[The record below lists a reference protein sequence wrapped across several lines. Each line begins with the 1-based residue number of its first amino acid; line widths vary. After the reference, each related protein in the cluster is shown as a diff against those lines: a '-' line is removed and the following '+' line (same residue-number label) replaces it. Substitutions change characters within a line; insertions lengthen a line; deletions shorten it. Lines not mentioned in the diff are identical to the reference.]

1 MYEVEKKI
9 VPEVTKI
16 FFFRSTAVLFKY
28 TVCKE
33 DEKGFGSL
41 ALLQQL
47 IFITHIYTNTYTHTP
62 AYTHIHTHTH
72 ARIYTHIDTH
82 IYTYTREIKRSGF
95 AVLRQKTFV
104 PKIVVLRESNTNS
117 DFVFAFDMSYI

>member
-47 IFITHIYTNTYTHTP
+47 IFITH
-62 AYTHIHTHTH
+62 THTH
-72 ARIYTHIDTH
+72 IYKH
-82 IYTYTREIKRSGF
+82 IYTYTERQTERERERERERKRKRERLRDQ
-95 AVLRQKTFV
+95 VL
-104 PKIVVLRESNTNS
+104 PSS
-117 DFVFAFDMSYI
+117 DKKHFFLKSWF